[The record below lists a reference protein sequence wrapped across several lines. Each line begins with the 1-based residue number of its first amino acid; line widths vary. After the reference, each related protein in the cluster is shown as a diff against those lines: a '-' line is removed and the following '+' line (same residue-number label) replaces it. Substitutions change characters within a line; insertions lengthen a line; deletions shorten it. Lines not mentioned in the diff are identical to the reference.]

1 MLWTLSHTT
10 SHAFASDPRYSPG
23 SISEAS
29 ASIVGK
35 KRSSSSM
42 VPLRIPPFV
51 VIRSDSGSHVLQE
64 KARFVRLN
72 VQAANEP
79 YRQRFT
85 TCETDDE
92 WKPVHYIYVF
102 REPAAHCWRYD
113 VERAEEPH
121 RTRLRCGRKPQ
132 SRDITEWQPG
142 RGALTSFWAYP
153 ERAAPGVS
161 EYAVDWTSAPDRYAV
176 TTSERPDP
184 GWRRCFRFFAF
195 SATKYHVLERSWAP
209 GSPLTTSYRVV
220 AAHTCVVDESWTCSF
235 AFFAFDRQLSCTNQY
250 TVQSADADGCYDRIR
265 VGMVPS
271 ERDGWRDERLVF
283 YAHDVAVPGT
293 ARFNVQYRTRD
304 GSNAEWE
311 QNRISIDEGAGLWVD
326 KFAFYAFPAP
336 TVDLA
341 RPPRDEPSC

>member
-1 MLWTLSHTT
+1 M
-10 SHAFASDPRYSPG
+10 
-23 SISEAS
+23 
-29 ASIVGK
+29 
-35 KRSSSSM
+35 
-42 VPLRIPPFV
+42 
-51 VIRSDSGSHVLQE
+51 IRKDSGSHVLE

-72 VQAANEP
+72 VQKAQEP

-85 TCETDDE
+85 VAETDDE
-92 WKPVHYIYVF
+92 WAPVLYIFVF
-102 REPAAHCWRYD
+102 RDPAALCWRYD

-121 RTRLRCGRKPQ
+121 RTRLRCGKRPQ

-142 RGALTSFWAYP
+142 SMSFWAYP
-153 ERAAPGVS
+153 ERAAEGVS

-176 TTSERPDP
+176 TTTERPDA

-195 SATKYHVLERSWAP
+195 SATKYHVLERKWPP

-220 AAHTCVVDESWTCSF
+220 AAHIADESWTCLF
-235 AFFAFDRQLSCTNQY
+235 AFFAFDHQLACTNQY
-250 TVQSADADGCYDRIR
+250 TVQSADAEGWYDRVR

-271 ERDGWRDERLVF
+271 ERDEWRDDRLVF

-293 ARFNVQYRTRD
+293 ARFNVQYRMRD

-336 TVDLA
+336 TVDLIM
-341 RPPRDEPSC
+341 PLDEPSC